1 MNMKK
6 MTMGMKMRRRVG
18 NTAYHILMIL
28 LSLTMIYPFV
38 WAILSSFK
46 TPEQL
51 YNGSPLD
58 MVPQPF
64 TLDNYDRLFEV
75 LPFGRFIINSI
86 FLSIAIPLCMI
97 AVASITAY
105 ALTRLN
111 FRGRNVLFLAFVAT
125 MMIPGH
131 VTMIPNYSLVTS
143 LNLTNTYTALFLS
156 SVFTASNAFN
166 IFFFRQF
173 FLSIPKDLENA
184 AIIDGC
190 SRFGVFFRIVLPNAK
205 PAIATTAIL
214 SFRNIWNSFLWP
226 MLVLNDYDKLTL
238 TVGLRY
244 LKDWE
249 PNWAVLLAGTTL
261 SIVPIIIVF
270 LSFQKLFMASTV
282 NSGFGGT

>member
-111 FRGRNVLFLAFVAT
+111 FRGRN
-125 MMIPGH
+125 
-131 VTMIPNYSLVTS
+131 
-143 LNLTNTYTALFLS
+143 
-156 SVFTASNAFN
+156 
-166 IFFFRQF
+166 
-173 FLSIPKDLENA
+173 D
-184 AIIDGC
+184 DD
-190 SRFGVFFRIVLPNAK
+190 SRPCDDDSKLQLGDKPEPDKYIYRIVP
-205 PAIATTAIL
+205 
-214 SFRNIWNSFLWP
+214 
-226 MLVLNDYDKLTL
+226 
-238 TVGLRY
+238 
-244 LKDWE
+244 
-249 PNWAVLLAGTTL
+249 
-261 SIVPIIIVF
+261 
-270 LSFQKLFMASTV
+270 FQCV
-282 NSGFGGT
+282 YGFQCL

>member
-18 NTAYHILMIL
+18 NTTYHILMIL

-173 FLSIPKDLENA
+173 FLSIP
-184 AIIDGC
+184 
-190 SRFGVFFRIVLPNAK
+190 
-205 PAIATTAIL
+205 
-214 SFRNIWNSFLWP
+214 
-226 MLVLNDYDKLTL
+226 
-238 TVGLRY
+238 
-244 LKDWE
+244 
-249 PNWAVLLAGTTL
+249 
-261 SIVPIIIVF
+261 
-270 LSFQKLFMASTV
+270 
-282 NSGFGGT
+282 

>member
-6 MTMGMKMRRRVG
+6 MTMVMKMRRRVG

-97 AVASITAY
+97 GLYYGLCAY
-105 ALTRLN
+105 QAE
-111 FRGRNVLFLAFVAT
+111 F
-125 MMIPGH
+125 PGKKRVVSGLCCH
-131 VTMIPNYSLVTS
+131 
-143 LNLTNTYTALFLS
+143 
-156 SVFTASNAFN
+156 
-166 IFFFRQF
+166 
-173 FLSIPKDLENA
+173 D
-184 AIIDGC
+184 DD
-190 SRFGVFFRIVLPNAK
+190 SRPCDNDSKLQLGDKPEPDKYIYRIVP
-205 PAIATTAIL
+205 
-214 SFRNIWNSFLWP
+214 
-226 MLVLNDYDKLTL
+226 
-238 TVGLRY
+238 
-244 LKDWE
+244 
-249 PNWAVLLAGTTL
+249 
-261 SIVPIIIVF
+261 
-270 LSFQKLFMASTV
+270 FQCV
-282 NSGFGGT
+282 YGFQRL